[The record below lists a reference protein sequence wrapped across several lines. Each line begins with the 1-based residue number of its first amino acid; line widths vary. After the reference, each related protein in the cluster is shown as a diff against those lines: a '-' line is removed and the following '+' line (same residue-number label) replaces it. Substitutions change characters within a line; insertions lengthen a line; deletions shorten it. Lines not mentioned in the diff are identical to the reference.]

1 MQRQS
6 STIYYITMPGLV
18 LRLSINLTTVLFVLL
33 RRISPCLVILRW
45 CLDPTALLKE
55 AVDKLIDKTGVDQA
69 ITKVLVAF
77 ALEKADDD
85 KSWDISKD
93 IFKAATLLNNE
104 DDAAHHLPF

>member
-1 MQRQS
+1 LTQRH
-6 STIYYITMPGLV
+6 L
-18 LRLSINLTTVLFVLL
+18 LT
-33 RRISPCLVILRW
+33 
-45 CLDPTALLKE
+45 E

-93 IFKAATLLNNE
+93 IFKAAKLLNNE
-104 DDAAHHLPF
+104 DDAAHISLLKTKHFQTLENLKKNFRKTNTLVKNYFKSDHK